1 MQETSLRAE
10 IYSQP
15 DCWSVAAD
23 ESPRY
28 ASELPAPGERVGV
41 IGCGTSLYIA
51 RAYAFLREQAGQ
63 GVTDAW
69 PGSEARLHRDY
80 DRVLA
85 ITRSGT
91 TTEILTALDQ
101 YHQTGG
107 TAPVTIITAIPDT
120 PVQAKGDVITLPEFD
135 ETSVVQTRFATS
147 TLALLR
153 AHLGEDLTTVIAQAR
168 EILAEPRAER
178 EQSLSGVRKAGQIAF
193 VGMGL
198 AAALAEEAALKL
210 RETTQSWAEAY
221 HATEYRHGP
230 ISIAEPGRAVWAL
243 GPLVPGF
250 EHDVAVAG
258 AHLEHRD
265 VDPMAELVRVHLLC
279 LLRAVD
285 LGIDPANPRNLTRA
299 VVLSLSLTNGG
310 DCCSSQLLRT
320 RPGT

>member
-1 MQETSLRAE
+1 MIGDMPETSLLAE

-15 DCWSVAAD
+15 DCWSMAAG

-28 ASELPAPGERVGV
+28 AEKLPAPGERVAV

-63 GVTDAW
+63 GMTDAW
-69 PGSEARLHRDY
+69 PGSEARLQRDY
-80 DRVLA
+80 DRVLV

-91 TTEILTALDQ
+91 TTEILTTLDH
-101 YHQTGG
+101 YRETGG
-107 TAPVTIITAIPDT
+107 TAPVTVITATRDT
-120 PVQAKGDVITLPEFD
+120 PVQAKGDAITLSRFD

-147 TLALLR
+147 ALALLR
-153 AHLGEDLTTVIAQAR
+153 AHLGEDLTAVIAQAK
-168 EILAEPRAER
+168 EILAEPQAQR
-178 EQSLSGVRKAGQIAF
+178 EQALSGVRAAGQIAF

-198 AAALAEEAALKL
+198 SAALAEEAALKL
-210 RETTQSWAEAY
+210 RESTQSWAEAY
-221 HATEYRHGP
+221 YATEYRHGP

-250 EHDVAVAG
+250 ERDVVATG

-279 LLRAVD
+279 LLRAAD

-299 VVLSLSLTNGG
+299 VIL
-310 DCCSSQLLRT
+310 DK
-320 RPGT
+320 